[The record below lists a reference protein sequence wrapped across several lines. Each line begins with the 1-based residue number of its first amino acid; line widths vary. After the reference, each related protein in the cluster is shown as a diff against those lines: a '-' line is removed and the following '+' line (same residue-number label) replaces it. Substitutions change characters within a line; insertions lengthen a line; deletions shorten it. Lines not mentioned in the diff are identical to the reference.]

1 MLSEGVSGKSDN
13 VRLRVVE
20 VMGKRK
26 IMRGMDMTA
35 DGKLMDM
42 LTEYAASHQ
51 HPFNIFVHMIG
62 IPTIMLGILIPLTWI
77 GFEVGDVRVSL
88 AHILILG
95 FFIFYLSLDILFAT
109 VFAVAAF
116 LLLLLAEKLGNYPGS
131 MSWYIAALCLV
142 SGYIGQFIGHA
153 VEKSKPVLIE
163 HPIQA
168 HLAAPLFTVV
178 ELFKLAGLREE
189 LFDEIQSRIN
199 S

>member
-42 LTEYAASHQ
+42 LTEYAAPHQ

-168 HLAAPLFTVV
+168 HLAAPFFTVV

>member
-168 HLAAPLFTVV
+168 HLAAPFFTVV
-178 ELFKLAGLREE
+178 ELFKLVGLREE

>member
-1 MLSEGVSGKSDN
+1 MLSEDVSGKSDN

-26 IMRGMDMTA
+26 IMRGVDMTA

-42 LTEYAASHQ
+42 LTEYAASHR

-62 IPTIMLGILIPLTWI
+62 IPTIMLGILIPLTWV
-77 GFEVGDVRVSL
+77 GFEVGAVRISL

-95 FFIFYLSLDILFAT
+95 FFIFYLSLDILFAA

-153 VEKSKPVLIE
+153 VEKSKPVLIK

-168 HLAAPLFTVV
+168 HLAAPFFTVV

-189 LFDEIQSRIN
+189 LFDELQSRIN

>member
-1 MLSEGVSGKSDN
+1 MLSEVVSGKSDN

-168 HLAAPLFTVV
+168 HLAAPFFTVV